1 MTRASPVKRATALK
15 SLTTA
20 STASR
25 TRLSAMSSWNS
36 SSSTSFCRKSR
47 FSTSRTSASLNSSAG
62 NASRGTPAR
71 ARGPFSTGVAA
82 HPRAVLSRASAESAA
97 KPETETPETPSRS
110 FVARGAGFGSI
121 RRVRGTLRPDFSRGQ
136 HGVDVHA
143 LVPEPRERVLGAERG
158 GGDDER
164 PPAGPRRRRLQNFH
178 ERLFLVSKRAASSL
192 EPFSRGASVCL
203 PASCSSS
210 RSARSNLRR
219 TRSASPNGVSPAL
232 FRARASAPASSNAAI
247 DSASAMRAARVSGV
261 SSRWSGG
268 STHVPGRDASA
279 RTTRARPCIAAKCRG
294 ARPSA
299 SSSFASTPCEHR
311 SSTTSACPRAAANVI
326 GRTPAL
332 SIASNVAP
340 PAMSAATSSVRPRSH
355 AVRSASARRR
365 SSSASARRA
374 SIAAVRVDARVPAPR
389 ALALRRGAPVSRLER
404 NFPGRARS
412 SFGTRLMRNEY
423 AHRTNR
429 SVTTLGTPRG
439 SGSGSF
445 LAARSSAR
453 PRRAARASPF
463 RPGEG
468 PRRS

>member
-1 MTRASPVKRATALK
+1 
-15 SLTTA
+15 
-20 STASR
+20 
-25 TRLSAMSSWNS
+25 MSSAPNAAAATTS
-36 SSSTSFCRKSR
+36 DHPPGPAVVVSKTST
-47 FSTSRTSASLNSSAG
+47 
-62 NASRGTPAR
+62 NA
-71 ARGPFSTGVAA
+71 F
-82 HPRAVLSRASAESAA
+82 
-97 KPETETPETPSRS
+97 
-110 FVARGAGFGSI
+110 
-121 RRVRGTLRPDFSRGQ
+121 
-136 HGVDVHA
+136 
-143 LVPEPRERVLGAERG
+143 
-158 GGDDER
+158 
-164 PPAGPRRRRLQNFH
+164 
-178 ERLFLVSKRAASSL
+178 FLVSKRAASSL

-247 DSASAMRAARVSGV
+247 VSASAMRAARVSGV

-332 SIASNVAP
+332 SVASNVAP

-404 NFPGRARS
+404 NFPGRSVPRALEFRHATDEERICAS
-412 SFGTRLMRNEY
+412 P
-423 AHRTNR
+423 NR

>member
-1 MTRASPVKRATALK
+1 
-15 SLTTA
+15 
-20 STASR
+20 
-25 TRLSAMSSWNS
+25 MSSAPNAAAATTS
-36 SSSTSFCRKSR
+36 DHPPGPAVVVSKTST
-47 FSTSRTSASLNSSAG
+47 
-62 NASRGTPAR
+62 NA
-71 ARGPFSTGVAA
+71 F
-82 HPRAVLSRASAESAA
+82 
-97 KPETETPETPSRS
+97 
-110 FVARGAGFGSI
+110 
-121 RRVRGTLRPDFSRGQ
+121 
-136 HGVDVHA
+136 
-143 LVPEPRERVLGAERG
+143 
-158 GGDDER
+158 
-164 PPAGPRRRRLQNFH
+164 
-178 ERLFLVSKRAASSL
+178 FLVSKRAASSL

-247 DSASAMRAARVSGV
+247 VSASAMRAARVSGV

-332 SIASNVAP
+332 SVASNVAP

-389 ALALRRGAPVSRLER
+389 ALALRRGAPVSRLETS
-404 NFPGRARS
+404 RS

-423 AHRTNR
+423 AHHRIAQSQLWAHPEAPGPGHFWPLVRARVRVEQRARRR
-429 SVTTLGTPRG
+429 SVRGRGRVGREAVTIAIRGKSAWVPVPADSDISLAERVSPRWPRTTT
-439 SGSGSF
+439 
-445 LAARSSAR
+445 
-453 PRRAARASPF
+453 
-463 RPGEG
+463 
-468 PRRS
+468 